1 MLPVRKKSSETWDQ
15 LGMCFGWIQTT
26 HIRRKTSR
34 QHYKP
39 DPFSPMGSRTG
50 TPSLNEARYGSTV
63 QPGTVTE
70 QTPNTQQ
77 HRPKISLGAGG
88 DAIHDTLAIGGPAES
103 IGSEPNT
110 TYATAIVG
118 AAKHDGKLPPMAIG
132 GPGGGADVQSLI
144 ALSQGLNGDLE
155 FGKGGNATQMTPGP
169 KQSKQR

>member
-15 LGMCFGWIQTT
+15 LGMCFNWIQTT

-39 DPFSPMGSRTG
+39 DSFSTTGSRTG
-50 TPSLNEARYGSTV
+50 TPSLNEAWYGPTV
-63 QPGTVTE
+63 QRGTVTE

-88 DAIHDTLAIGGPAES
+88 DAIHDTHAVGGPAHF

-110 TYATAIVG
+110 TYARAIVD
-118 AAKHDGKLPPMAIG
+118 AAQHDGKLPPMID
-132 GPGGGADVQSLI
+132 GPGGGADAQSHT
-144 ALSQGLNGDLE
+144 ALSQGLRGDLE
-155 FGKGGNATQMTPGP
+155 FGPGGNATQKTPGP
-169 KQSKQR
+169 KQSNQR